1 MLKRMGMKISV
12 ELLGTATV
20 YFVLGAILGPGF
32 ILYSK
37 FLCLPK
43 TGFGIVTLLYG
54 TYIAQ

>member
-1 MLKRMGMKISV
+1 MGMKISV